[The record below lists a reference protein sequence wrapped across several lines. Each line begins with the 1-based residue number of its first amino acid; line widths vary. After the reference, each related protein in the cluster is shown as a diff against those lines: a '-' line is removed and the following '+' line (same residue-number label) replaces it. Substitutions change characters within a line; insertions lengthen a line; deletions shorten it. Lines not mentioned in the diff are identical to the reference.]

1 MQIGLPPTPATPIP
15 GARPISRALL
25 IDLVQ
30 AAITVKELRFAR
42 QAALNW
48 LAAYP
53 GDLPVNL
60 LYAQTLMHSGLPG
73 QALPVLERLCQA
85 DPEYREAVD
94 LMVQAEAHVRQ
105 EQANEPTRTR
115 RTVLPKTPAISNVPG
130 RRTIKRTE
138 EESSGWLL
146 GLGGS
151 PDLAQARA
159 LGLNRSLTKTHVEW
173 SRNLI
178 RARAALQRGDP
189 ALAEQELHPV
199 LAIDPNIPL
208 AAALHLRALDADAN
222 SGKMPIPALRSLAAH
237 YLERWPALIT
247 ARLALANAALRSS
260 NPEQG
265 VALMHTA
272 AAADITGQVADRM
285 WGPQH
290 GYQTIWP
297 SDMTLEL
304 DVPVPAAVA
313 GVMGWNRLPS
323 LSTASV
329 AEQPAPIE
337 AGASPSEDLLASV
350 QAELERLSNRI
361 GKPHLAKSDGRYP
374 VYVIMTTRKGLVKRY
389 GPQGAAQVENAMR
402 QFAAV
407 VRQRKDYDALLF
419 YADEGVYIQDIE
431 ISLGREPVRHTDP
444 WALKLALADLD
455 NSLKKAGERIGAI
468 LIVGGPA
475 VVPFHHLPNPVDDA
489 DVDVPSDNPYACRD
503 ENYFIPEWP
512 LGRLPDGAP
521 RGVSD
526 PEPLV
531 KALEALAQA
540 QQSSARHSQAR
551 RKNALLSQS
560 LLQWLER
567 LTQLINL
574 FRRDRTTIAAPAR
587 SSLGYTAAI
596 WQQASISVFEPI
608 GEARGMQISPPIGL
622 PQPGSAARQGSPLPP
637 ARLAYF
643 NLHGLAETAEWYGQR
658 DPGGPPS
665 NGQDPSDEY
674 PVAVTPQDVRNSGH
688 APHMVF
694 SEACY
699 GANIINKALEEALA
713 FKFLQSGTQAVVG
726 STCTAYGSI
735 AEPLIAADFLG
746 HAFWNFV
753 RQGLPAGEALRRAK
767 IGLAQEMHTRQGYLD
782 GEDQKTLISFV
793 LYGDPLAQPV
803 KMTARMRKSLQRL
816 LKYAPRRSSQP
827 PPTVCDK
834 SHDELEAEHI
844 SEDTLAFVRTVVT
857 QYLPGMQGAD
867 IQISHEHLVCLNP
880 LHSSSRAGKTPGSS
894 GAPGAE
900 GDVLPNRR
908 VITLSK
914 QVQVVRQS
922 VSGRQDAAERPQA
935 TSLQHRHYARLT
947 LDAEGRLVKL
957 VVSR

>member
-1 MQIGLPPTPATPIP
+1 MQIDLPSNPNPSRSA
-15 GARPISRALL
+15 ARPISRALL

-30 AAITVKELRFAR
+30 AAISVKELRFAR

-48 LAAYP
+48 LALYP

-60 LYAQTLMHSGLPG
+60 LYAETLMHSGLPE

-85 DPEYREAVD
+85 DPEYRQAVD
-94 LMVQAEAHVRQ
+94 LLVQAEAHVRQ
-105 EQANEPTRTR
+105 VQEKEQRQPRHP
-115 RTVLPKTPAISNVPG
+115 VLPKTPGAMPAPV
-130 RRTIKRTE
+130 RRSVKRTE
-138 EESSGWLL
+138 EETSGWLL
-146 GLGGS
+146 GLGGN
-151 PDLAQARA
+151 PDLAKARS
-159 LGLNRSLTKTHVEW
+159 LGLNRPLTKTQVDW

-178 RARAALQRGDP
+178 RARAALQRNEP

-208 AAALHLRALDADAN
+208 TAALHLRALDAQAVR
-222 SGKMPIPALRSLAAH
+222 GELPLAALRSLAAH
-237 YLERWPALIT
+237 YLERWPNLLV
-247 ARLALANAALRSS
+247 ARLALANAAMRS
-260 NPEQG
+260 NEPEQG
-265 VALMHTA
+265 VSLMHAA
-272 AAADITGQVADRM
+272 AAADITGQVAERM
-285 WGPQH
+285 WGSDH
-290 GYQTIWP
+290 SYQSIWP
-297 SDMTLEL
+297 SDTLLEL
-304 DVPVPAAVA
+304 DIPVPAAVA

-323 LSTASV
+323 QIDANGEEAPTFSSV
-329 AEQPAPIE
+329 EESA
-337 AGASPSEDLLASV
+337 SEDWLASV
-350 QAELERLSNRI
+350 QAELEHLSKRI
-361 GKPHLAKSDGRYP
+361 GKPYLVKSDGRFP
-374 VYVIMTTRKGLVKRY
+374 AYVIMTTRKGLVKRY
-389 GPQGAAQVENAMR
+389 GPQNAAQIEAAML
-402 QFAAV
+402 QLSSAI
-407 VRQRKDYDALLF
+407 RQRKDYDALLF

-455 NSLKKAGERIGAI
+455 KALKGKGERIGAI

-526 PEPLV
+526 PEPLI
-531 KALEALAQA
+531 KALEALASRHREQSKRKSA
-540 QQSSARHSQAR
+540 QQSQT
-551 RKNALLSQS
+551 LLQFFQRLAQLIS
-560 LLQWLER
+560 LL
-567 LTQLINL
+567 
-574 FRRDRTTIAAPAR
+574 RREQPAPVIATR
-587 SSLGYTAAI
+587 NSLGYTAAV
-596 WQQASISVFEPI
+596 WQQASLSVFEPI
-608 GEARGMQISPPIGL
+608 GEARGMQVSPPVGL

-665 NGQDPSDEY
+665 NEENPAEEY
-674 PVAVTPQDVRNSGH
+674 PIAVTPQDVRNSGH
-688 APHMVF
+688 APQVVF

-699 GANIINKALEEALA
+699 GANIINKALDEALA
-713 FKFLQSGTQAVVG
+713 FKFLQSGTHAVVG

-735 AEPLIAADFLG
+735 ATPLIAADYLG

-753 RQGLPAGEALRRAK
+753 RQGMPAGESLRRAK
-767 IGLAQEMHTRQGYLD
+767 ISLAQEMHTRQGYLD

-803 KMTARMRKSLQRL
+803 KMSARMRKSLQRL
-816 LKYAPRRSSQP
+816 LKHAPPRSPQP
-827 PPTVCDK
+827 PPTVCDRV
-834 SHDELEAEHI
+834 HNELDAEQI
-844 SEDTLAFVRTVVT
+844 SDDTLAFVRTIVS
-857 QYLPGMQGAD
+857 QYLPGMQDAD
-867 IQISHEHLVCLNP
+867 LQISHEHLVCIENTQAASIPAGERSSKKPANP
-880 LHSSSRAGKTPGSS
+880 GRPGTD
-894 GAPGAE
+894 

-908 VITLSK
+908 VVTLSK
-914 QVQVVRQS
+914 HVQVKHPRNA
-922 VSGRQDAAERPQA
+922 GM
-935 TSLQHRHYARLT
+935 QHHHYARLT